1 MSSPLE
7 SPEYGTL
14 YVGDTHD
21 DDAHVIDSLDIE
33 VDAPATPV
41 IEPISPA
48 PLEPLRRNNRLL
60 TGTLTFDA
68 NSISPVQILP
78 ADPNRKQIRLDGLSF
93 AATPG
98 ATDYL
103 AISDDQGKVNTP
115 FTSAWRL
122 RSGKSHTIDNYN
134 GALYVMPGAGVATN
148 AFELTWLSVT
158 E

>member
-21 DDAHVIDSLDIE
+21 DDAKVIDSLDIE

-41 IEPISPA
+41 VESIPPQ
-48 PLEPLRRNNRLL
+48 PLERNKRNMRLL
-60 TGTLTFDA
+60 TGTLTFDI
-68 NSISPVQILP
+68 NSIAPVQILP
-78 ADPNRKQIRLDGLSF
+78 ADLKRKEIRLDGLSF
-93 AATPG
+93 NATPG

-115 FTSAWRL
+115 FTAAWRL
-122 RSGKSHTIDNYN
+122 RSGKTHTIEDYT
-134 GALYVMPGAGVATN
+134 GPIYVMPGAGIATN
-148 AFELTWLSVT
+148 SFELTWLAVT